1 MSNHADERTD
11 EIMDAPI
18 YEFFI
23 AGVQHHK
30 LKTCINEVNV
40 GDKLSLVLE
49 PTNKYDPNA
58 VRIEFESFERNESI
72 MIGYVPAK
80 LSPSVNALFT
90 TSLLEC
96 EVLELNRDK
105 KPWEQ
110 IKVGIREV

>member
-1 MSNHADERTD
+1 MTHYADERTD
-11 EIMDAPI
+11 EMMDASI

-40 GDKLSLVLE
+40 GDKLSMVLE

-58 VRIEFESFERNESI
+58 VRLEFQSLERNESI

-80 LSPSVNALFT
+80 ISASVNALMT
-90 TSLLEC
+90 TSILEC
-96 EVLELNRDK
+96 EVIELSK
-105 KPWEQ
+105 EEKPWKQ
-110 IKVGIREV
+110 IRVGIKEV